1 MHYHQHDGCGPQSVD
16 GIVKWALV
24 YENDKRISFRKKL
37 KEFMTSNQGPG
48 VRSKVFGKKQNRRFW
63 SSGKT
68 ILLGM
73 LFHLHS
79 RRVITRTSKVN

>member
-24 YENDKRISFRKKL
+24 QENDKRISFRKKL

-48 VRSKVFGKKQNRRFW
+48 VRSKVLGKAKPQVLVQWENNTPRNAFPHTFQARYHNLQ
-63 SSGKT
+63 GK
-68 ILLGM
+68 
-73 LFHLHS
+73 
-79 RRVITRTSKVN
+79 